1 MATSITA
8 AVTCSHCGK
17 EHDIQTYPNINVK
30 ESPELKARIKDGTL
44 FLWTCPDCGQVN
56 LAPYQTLYHDP
67 DEKVMIWLTP
77 NSMSFSE
84 RALVDSHI
92 QAIAGQLAE
101 DKSGELYAGTH
112 CAA

>member
-44 FLWTCPDCGQVN
+44 FLWTCPDCG
-56 LAPYQTLYHDP
+56 
-67 DEKVMIWLTP
+67 
-77 NSMSFSE
+77 
-84 RALVDSHI
+84 R
-92 QAIAGQLAE
+92 
-101 DKSGELYAGTH
+101 
-112 CAA
+112 